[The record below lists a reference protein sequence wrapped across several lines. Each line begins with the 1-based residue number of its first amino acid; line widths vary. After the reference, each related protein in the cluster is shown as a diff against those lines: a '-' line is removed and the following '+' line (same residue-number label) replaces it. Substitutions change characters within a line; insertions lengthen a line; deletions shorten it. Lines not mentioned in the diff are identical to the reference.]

1 MRNLIGMGQNY
12 LENLILDEPDEFFD
26 IPESTGY
33 KDTIIDKMTEY
44 NWVSGDEEDFK
55 IDDINKDINRI
66 NEE

>member
-1 MRNLIGMGQNY
+1 
-12 LENLILDEPDEFFD
+12 
-26 IPESTGY
+26 
-33 KDTIIDKMTEY
+33 MTEY